1 MTAMRNSRK
10 RLLAAL
16 LALCALAAV
25 PMSGPA
31 SAGEPEKAAA
41 VPADA
46 KVILSKDSAW
56 RWHALVRKP
65 LVTVEALKA
74 AGKEASAPATLISK
88 GIEGGQVVNLDA
100 VLPPNTWNSTE
111 FRDTDWPRGPLAASY
126 GLGVSTGA
134 VCLRGKFTVK
144 DPAAVKSLFVTLKY
158 RGGVVVYLNGKEVA
172 RADMPEGPVTLAT
185 SAKAY
190 PLETYVDA
198 AGKVLTD
205 EEHVMRAPKSD
216 EAARVQKRNRSA
228 GPIEIPTA
236 NLRKGLNVLAIAS
249 HRSEYLPVA
258 LTWWDDKSYL
268 GGRPEDWGHA
278 GIQDAQLLAVGDG
291 AEPNTA
297 RPKGV
302 QVWTMDIHDRFGG
315 TSLPEPASAPLE
327 PVMIVGAK
335 NGVFSGA
342 VAVTGDSALKNVKAT
357 ISDLAGPGGAKI
369 PSAAVQVRALL
380 YASTNR
386 QYDTL
391 TAAIPAEVSGK
402 NGSALPVWFTVRVPK
417 DAAAGEYKGEATIS
431 ADGLA
436 APVVCPVIL
445 RVSDWT
451 MPDPRDWKTY
461 NGMCQSPDT
470 LAAYYKVPM
479 WSEEHW
485 KLIERSFELMGG
497 LGNRMIH
504 VPLIAKTQL
513 GNEEGM
519 VWWVKKADGTYEYDF
534 TVFDRYLEIAKK
546 HCNLE
551 FVVFHV
557 WVTAGWGGSRKVDQ
571 ELYVTSLDKASGKR
585 SELRVPVY
593 ATDESRAFWKPVL
606 SALRER
612 LAKAG
617 LEKSMTFGNVSD
629 QTGPP
634 VVFKMFS
641 EIAPGICW
649 WRACH
654 SPTNDAKP
662 YPLKDNSLISIHEH
676 VYGMVMADP
685 EKGLPRIWDQRGP
698 GATYLRGTDE
708 TDWGRTTLNWRLV
721 PEYAL
726 YLHKRGVG
734 RECIDYFPMATKAE
748 HGTFYSRYPS
758 SADGH
763 SIPYA
768 CHYAQPGPDGAIP
781 TLRYELFREGMQ
793 EAEATM
799 LIAEAAETKADKLG
813 KELVD
818 KCRRVFTERVN
829 AVRVCRGMFR
839 GEDDPS
845 FWQARSAEL
854 YATAAEVAAKLK

>member
-1 MTAMRNSRK
+1 MRQI
-10 RLLAAL
+10 LVCAATL
-16 LALCALAAV
+16 IVAAAAAAAAE
-25 PMSGPA
+25 P
-31 SAGEPEKAAA
+31 SAPAA

-46 KVILSKDSAW
+46 RVILSKDSPW

-65 LVTVEALKA
+65 IVTVEALKA
-74 AGKEASAPATLISK
+74 AGKEASAPATLPSK
-88 GIEGGQVVNLDA
+88 GIEGGQVINLDA
-100 VLPPNTWNSTE
+100 VLPPDSWNSLE
-111 FRDTDWPRGPLAASY
+111 FRDTDWPRGPLAAAC

-134 VCLRGKFTVK
+134 VCLRGKFTVT

-172 RADMPEGPVTLAT
+172 RTDMPEGPVTLTT

-190 PLETYVDA
+190 PPETYVDT

-205 EEHVMRAPKSD
+205 EDHVMRAPKSD
-216 EAARVQKRNRSA
+216 EAARVLKRNRSA
-228 GPIEIPTA
+228 GPIEIPA
-236 NLRKGLNVLAIAS
+236 VGLRKGLNVLAIAS

-258 LTWWDDKSYL
+258 LTWWDDKMYL
-268 GGRPEDWGHA
+268 GGRPEDWAHV
-278 GIQDAQLLAVGDG
+278 GIHDAQLLAVGAG
-291 AEPNTA
+291 AEPNTTRA
-297 RPKGV
+297 KGV
-302 QVWTMDIHDRFGG
+302 QVWNLDIHDRFNG
-315 TSLPEPASAPLE
+315 TSLAEPAGAPLE
-327 PVMIVGAK
+327 PVVIVGARD
-335 NGVFSGA
+335 GTFSGA
-342 VAVTGDSALKNVKAT
+342 LAVTSDSALRNVKAT
-357 ISDLAGPGGAKI
+357 VSDLAGPGGTKI
-369 PSAAVQVRALL
+369 PAAAVQVRGAL
-380 YASTNR
+380 YAANNR

-391 TAAIPAEVSGK
+391 TAPIPAEVSGK
-402 NGSALPVWFTVRVPK
+402 NGAALPVWFTVRVPK
-417 DAAAGEYKGEATIS
+417 DAAAGEYKGEVKVS

-436 APVVCPVIL
+436 APVSCPLIV
-445 RVSDWT
+445 RVADWT
-451 MPDPRDWKTY
+451 MPEPKDWRTY

-470 LAAYYKVPM
+470 LSAHYKVPM

-485 KLIERSFELMGG
+485 KLIEKSFELMGG
-497 LGNRMIH
+497 LGNKMIH
-504 VPLIAKTQL
+504 VPLLTKTQL

-519 VWWVKKADGTYEYDF
+519 VWWVKKDGGGYDYDF

-557 WVTAGWGGSRKVDQ
+557 WVTAGWGASRKVDQ
-571 ELYVTSLDKASGKR
+571 ELYVTCLDKAAGKR
-585 SELRVPVY
+585 EPLRVPVY
-593 ATDESRAFWKPVL
+593 ATEEGKAFWKPVL
-606 SALRER
+606 DALRAR

-617 LEKSMTFGNVSD
+617 LEKAMTLGNVSD

-634 VVFKMFS
+634 VVFKMV
-641 EIAPGICW
+641 APGICW

-662 YPLKDNSLISIHEH
+662 YPIKDNGLVSIHEH
-676 VYGMVMADP
+676 VYGMALADP
-685 EKGLPRIWDQRGP
+685 EKALPRIWDQRGP
-698 GATYLRGTDE
+698 GATYLRGSDE
-708 TDWGRTTLNWRLV
+708 TDWGRTALNWRAA

-748 HGTFYSRYPS
+748 HGTFYSRYPQ

-768 CHYAQPGPDGAIP
+768 CYYAQPGPDGPVA
-781 TLRYELFREGMQ
+781 TVRYELFREGMQ

-799 LIAEAAETKADKLG
+799 LIAEAAGTKADKLG
-813 KELVD
+813 KELAD
-818 KCRRVFTERVN
+818 KCRRIFTERIN
-829 AVRVCRGMFR
+829 AVRVCRGMVR

-854 YATAAEVAAKLK
+854 YAAAAEVAAKLGGK